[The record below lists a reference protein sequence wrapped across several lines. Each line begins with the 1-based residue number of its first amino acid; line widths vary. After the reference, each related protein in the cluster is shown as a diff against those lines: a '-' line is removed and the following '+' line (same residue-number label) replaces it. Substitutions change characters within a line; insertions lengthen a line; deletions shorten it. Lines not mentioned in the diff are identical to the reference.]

1 MKKKLLPTLLPPVVD
16 RLAFTVQVPSAAQ
29 KAVENRLTALITELQ
44 GATACNLRL
53 SSARY
58 QRAYRLPL
66 TVQES
71 CRIDIRHR
79 ASAQSQRMGFLR
91 LEYNPAKV
99 GELGDQHV
107 KRYLKE
113 LLGPK
118 HFTQLGDLAFI
129 TRLDVA
135 QDVAHAHLSDL
146 FAHSS
151 QLKSGVWYDQHGQP
165 QTLYLGSAKQGPIFF
180 RLYDK
185 RAEQAAKGQSVPDH
199 PLLRIEVQFRPRRLL
214 NQRDGGDID
223 ALITRA
229 FSSVHLLAV
238 NRCEEPSTD
247 LTWTLFLDSARLRG
261 LQAALR
267 LLPADLRHT
276 YSAHLKNLAAV
287 DWWSADKLRRH
298 CAQAIRHLG
307 IFPASF
313 LADQVRQRPVSSRP
327 RRPRSTATA
336 TQGAL

>member
-1 MKKKLLPTLLPPVVD
+1 MKKKQLPMLLPPVVD
-16 RLAFTVQVPSAAQ
+16 RLAFTVQVPAAAQ
-29 KAVENRLTALITELQ
+29 KPVENRLTALMKELQ
-44 GATACNLRL
+44 GATERNLRL

-71 CRIDIRHR
+71 CRVDIRPR
-79 ASAQSQRMGFLR
+79 ESDTKPRSGFLR
-91 LEYNPAKV
+91 VEYNPVKV

-107 KRYLKE
+107 KRYLKDM
-113 LLGPK
+113 LGPK
-118 HFTQLGDLAFI
+118 LFRQLGELAFI

-135 QDVAHAHLSDL
+135 QDVSHARLSSL
-146 FAHSS
+146 FACSS
-151 QLKSGVWYDQHGQP
+151 QLKSGVWYDASGQP
-165 QTLYLGSAKQGPIFF
+165 ETLYLGAKKGAIFF
-180 RLYDK
+180 RIYDK
-185 RAEQAAKGQSVPDH
+185 RAEQAAKGQSVPEH
-199 PLLRIEVQFRPRRLL
+199 PLLRIEVKFRPSRLL
-214 NQRDGGDID
+214 NQKDGGEID

-229 FSSVHLLAV
+229 FSSVHLLSV
-238 NRCEEPSTD
+238 KRCQEHASD

-267 LLPADLRHT
+267 LLPSDLRRT
-276 YSAHLKNLAAV
+276 YGARLTKLAAV

-298 CAQAIRHLG
+298 CTQAIRRLG

-327 RRPRSTATA
+327 RRPRP
-336 TQGAL
+336 GAASAS

>member
-16 RLAFTVQVPSAAQ
+16 RLAFTVQVPTAAQ
-29 KAVENRLTALITELQ
+29 KAVESRLTALITELQ
-44 GATACNLRL
+44 GATARNLRL

-66 TVQES
+66 TVKES

-79 ASAQSQRMGFLR
+79 DSEQSQRMGFLR

-99 GELGDQHV
+99 GEIGDQHV

-118 HFTQLGDLAFI
+118 YFAQLGDLAFI
-129 TRLDVA
+129 TRLEVA

-165 QTLYLGSAKQGPIFF
+165 QTLYLGSSKGPIFF
-180 RLYDK
+180 RVYDK
-185 RAEQAAKGQSVPDH
+185 RAQQAATGQPLPDY
-199 PLLRIEVQFRPRRLL
+199 PLLRVEVRLRPSRLL
-214 NQRDGGDID
+214 NQQDGGEID

-238 NRCEEPSTD
+238 KRCEEPSTD

-267 LLPADLRHT
+267 LLPADLRRT
-276 YSAHLKNLAAV
+276 YRIRLKNLAAV

-298 CAQAIRHLG
+298 CAQALRRLG

-313 LADQVRQRPVSSRP
+313 LADQVRQRPVRARP
-327 RRPRSTATA
+327 RRPRPVAASAS
-336 TQGAL
+336 